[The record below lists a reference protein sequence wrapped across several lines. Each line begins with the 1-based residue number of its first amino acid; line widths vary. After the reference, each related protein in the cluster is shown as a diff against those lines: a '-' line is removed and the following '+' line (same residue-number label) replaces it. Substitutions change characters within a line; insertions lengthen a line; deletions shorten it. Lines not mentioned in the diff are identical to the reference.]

1 MEVIV
6 CRAHPVHISSQIK
19 TTDLLENVRSEKNLQ
34 KVAIGK
40 LSQHADIQI
49 LVGMTSIHGVQVMFN
64 ITQNKI

>member
-49 LVGMTSIHGVQVMFN
+49 RRNDIHSWRPSDV
-64 ITQNKI
+64 